1 MFTLSTHEVADHWG
15 YHPGSSAAAEVFRA
29 YTFDEILIVAPGF
42 DDFDTGAAEV
52 RLHTSPV
59 ELPSGTYWFS
69 GGGLSSVLQVVA
81 GGPAGASERQLK
93 DNLLEGSALAT
104 AADWFEHL
112 WEVAVPIPAP
122 MFEVGGDV
130 IVRVS
135 GQDGIIRGRQYAQA
149 GWRYRVFAA
158 GGLSWLRESDM
169 SVRPSSDDASAWV
182 QLKPEPPDRFAATLT
197 RAKLNMNFRDT
208 LYSYSATRTVFRPYQ
223 FKPVLKLLNTD
234 TLRLLI
240 ADEVGLGKTIEAGLV
255 WTELEA
261 RRQADRVLVVCPSS
275 LVSKWKREMEE
286 RFSVELTELTSD
298 LLAEINERLER
309 ATLPA
314 RRAYIC
320 SIERLRTWEGLER
333 ANDLGLQF
341 DLVIVDEA
349 HSFRNSDTR
358 SHELGELLSEWADAF
373 VMLSATPVNLRNRD
387 LFNLLGLLVPG
398 EFEDLESL
406 EERLAPNRALNRIT
420 ESLTDPAVTNAD
432 RRTWLESIRLEIFG
446 AALAERP
453 DFELLSEVLSRPKL
467 NSAAAAHVK
476 RLCAELHALSGQVT
490 RTRKMDVQEFK
501 ALRKPEPIPVHW
513 TEQENQFYEAFRHW
527 CVERAES
534 VDMPLHFAM
543 QMPLRLAGSCLPEA
557 ANSVLEWVRGVDSVP
572 SEPDDEVSTSGGG
585 TGRESASRAV
595 PPSERLIELAGRLT
609 EDTKFDQ
616 FKVAIDSLV
625 NQDRRALVFTFSRR
639 TLRYLRERLQNDARV
654 AVLSGSLPRKDRD
667 QVMADFRAGKY
678 QVLIATKVASE
689 GLDFEFCSAVVNYD
703 LPWNPMEI
711 EQRIGRIDR
720 IGQEDDV
727 LAVYN
732 FYTPGTIE
740 TDILMAVYERIQIF
754 THAIGHLEPILESQ
768 WPSVQKLLFE
778 PNLTPQQRA
787 QRERDAALALEEQ
800 ALSLDDVETAAPM
813 LVSSD
818 GAEIDGL
825 DGELQASGRYVGQQ
839 ELALLIEDW
848 AGARGGSVERD
859 STVLRLRGNIEM
871 AEEVQALVR
880 TGERANHEVSHIVA
894 AMRGDQWVTV
904 SIDHELARTSG
915 LELLSANHP
924 LTRAALQIPGHRQAR
939 YTVLQMTPEASGL
952 EQGEYLVVLATA
964 EWAGVRPVREV
975 WSAGVDVNRRS
986 PIGPG
991 LGQAVMSE
999 LARGSLRPGPWITD
1013 RELTDVVALAEMYL
1027 ANEGND
1033 RLTQLEQ
1040 ENSAFLAMRRTS
1052 YEQVHERR
1060 MRTLREQL
1068 ETNRVR
1074 NRAKGVRL
1082 TESRINKQLARFEA
1096 QTEDLVRAD
1105 NPGLEMKDLA
1115 ACLVVV
1121 HE

>member
-1 MFTLSTHEVADHWG
+1 MSTDATRIAQA
-15 YHPGSSAAAEVFRA
+15 SA
-29 YTFDEILIVAPGF
+29 FDEILIVAPGF
-42 DDFDTGAAEV
+42 EDFDTGNAAV
-52 RLHTSPV
+52 RLNTSIAV
-59 ELPSGTYWFS
+59 LPSGTYWFS
-69 GGGLSSVLQVVA
+69 GAGLNSLLQVVTGA
-81 GGPAGASERQLK
+81 PAGASERHLSS
-93 DNLLEGSALAT
+93 DVSEGSPLAS

-112 WEVAVPIPAP
+112 WNASAPVPAALY
-122 MFEVGGDV
+122 EVGGDV
-130 IVRVS
+130 IMRAS
-135 GQDGIIRGRQYAQA
+135 GQDGIIRSRQYAQA

-158 GGLSWLRESDM
+158 GGLSWLREADISR
-169 SVRPSSDDASAWV
+169 RPSSDDASAWV
-182 QLKPEPPDRFAATLT
+182 QLKPESPARFAATLT

-298 LLAEINERLER
+298 RLSEVNERLER
-309 ATLPA
+309 GTLPA

-320 SIERLRTWEGLER
+320 SIERLRTWDGLEQ

-349 HSFRNSDTR
+349 HSFRNSETR

-406 EERLAPNRALNRIT
+406 EERLAPNSALNRIT
-420 ESLTDPAVTNAD
+420 ESLTDPAVTNVD
-432 RRTWLESIRLEIFG
+432 RLGWLEAVRSEIFG

-453 DFELLSEVLSRPKL
+453 DFELLREVLLRHEL
-467 NSAAAAHVK
+467 DATAAAQVK

-501 ALRKPEPIPVHW
+501 ALRKPVPIPVEW
-513 TEQENQFYEAFRHW
+513 TDKENEFYEAFRQW
-527 CVERAES
+527 CVDRAES

-557 ANSVLEWVRGVDSVP
+557 ASSVLEWWHGKESVL
-572 SEPDDEVSTSGGG
+572 SEPDDEPVGSSAFQLG
-585 TGRESASRAV
+585 SASPAV
-595 PPSERLIELAGRLT
+595 APSARLVDLAKGLR

-616 FKVAIDSLV
+616 FKIAIDSLV
-625 NQDRRALVFTFSRR
+625 SQGRQALVFTFSRR
-639 TLRYLRERLQNDARV
+639 TLRYLHHRLENDARV
-654 AVLSGSLPRKDRD
+654 AVLMGSVPRRDRD
-667 QVMADFRAGKY
+667 RIMADFRAGKY

-720 IGQEDDV
+720 IGQEDAA
-727 LAVYN
+727 LAIYN

-740 TDILMAVYERIQIF
+740 TDILMAVFDRIQIF

-768 WPSVQKLLFE
+768 WPAVQKLLFE

-800 ALSLDDVETAAPM
+800 ALSLKDVETAAPM

-818 GAEIDGL
+818 GVEIDGL

-848 AGARGGSVERD
+848 AGTRGGTVERD
-859 STVLRLRGNIEM
+859 STVLRLRGNMEM

-880 TGERANHEVSHIVA
+880 TGERASHEVNHILA

-904 SIDHELARTSG
+904 SIDHEVARTSG
-915 LELLSANHP
+915 LELLTANHP

-939 YTVLQMTPEASGL
+939 YTVLEMTSEGSGL
-952 EQGEYLVVLATA
+952 EPGEYLAVLATA
-964 EWAGVRPVREV
+964 EWAGVRPLREV
-975 WSAGVDVNRRS
+975 WSAGVDLSSRT
-986 PIGPG
+986 PTGPG
-991 LGQAVMSE
+991 LGQAVLAE
-999 LARGSLRPGPWITD
+999 LARGALKPGPWIVD
-1013 RELTDVVALAEMYL
+1013 RDLNDVVALAEMYL
-1027 ANEGND
+1027 ANDGND
-1033 RLTQLEQ
+1033 RVTDLER
-1040 ENSAFLAMRRTS
+1040 ENAAFLSMRRTS

-1060 MRTLREQL
+1060 MKTLREQL
-1068 ETNRVR
+1068 ETNRAR
-1074 NRAKGVRL
+1074 KRAKGVRL
-1082 TESRINKQLARFEA
+1082 TESRISKQRARFEA
-1096 QTEDLVRAD
+1096 QAEDLVRAD
-1105 NPGLEMKDLA
+1105 NPSLEMRDLA

-1121 HE
+1121 RG